1 MSQVAVRYAK
11 SLIDLASEKGQLD
24 TAYADIR
31 IILAACKNLKDFSL
45 LLKSPLVKTDK
56 KIAVFKSILKGQ
68 VSPLVEDFIMLLTRN
83 RRESFLENIS
93 EEFIVQYKEKKNII
107 TVTVT
112 SAVGLDDVI
121 RKKIMEILNKWY
133 KAEIEIVEKIDTKLI
148 GGFVL
153 RIGNKEADMSIL
165 RQLNQ
170 LKKDFNKSYLL
181 N

>member
-11 SLIDLASEKGQLD
+11 SLIELASEKGQLD
-24 TAYADIR
+24 TVYGDMR
-31 IILAACKNLKDFSL
+31 KVLVACKNLRDLQL

-56 KIAVFKSILKGQ
+56 KIHVFRSIFKDQ
-68 VSPLVEDFIMLLTRN
+68 VSHVTEEFIVLLTRN
-83 RRESFLENIS
+83 RRESYLENIA
-93 EEFIVQYKEKKNII
+93 EEFITQYKEKKHII
-107 TVTVT
+107 TAIVT
-112 SAVGLDDVI
+112 SAVGIDDTI

-133 KAEIEIVEKIDTKLI
+133 KAEIEIVEKIDPKLI

-153 RIGNKEADMSIL
+153 RIGNKEADMSIV

>member
-11 SLIDLASEKGQLD
+11 SLIDLASERGQLD

-68 VSPLVEDFIMLLTRN
+68 VSTLVEDFIMLLTRN
-83 RRESFLENIS
+83 RRESFLESIS

-121 RKKIMEILNKWY
+121 RKKIMDILNKWY
-133 KAEIEIVEKIDTKLI
+133 KAEIEIVEKIDPKLI

>member
-11 SLIDLASEKGQLD
+11 SLIELANEKGHLD
-24 TAYADIR
+24 TVYADMR
-31 IILAACKNLKDFSL
+31 KVLAGCRQIKDLQL

-56 KIAVFKSILKGQ
+56 KIHVFKEIFKGQ
-68 VSPLVEDFIMLLTRN
+68 VCQVTEEFIILLTKN
-83 RRESFLENIS
+83 RRESYLENIA
-93 EEFIVQYKEKKNII
+93 EEFIVQYKEKMHIV

-112 SAVGLDDVI
+112 SAVKLDDAI
-121 RKKIMEILNKWY
+121 RARIIEVLKKTY
-133 KAEIEIVEKIDTKLI
+133 KGEIEMIEQVDPKLI
-148 GGFVL
+148 GGFIL
-153 RIGNKEADMSIL
+153 KIGNKEADMSIL

>member
-11 SLIDLASEKGQLD
+11 SLIELADEKGQLD
-24 TAYADIR
+24 TVYGDMR
-31 IILAACKNLKDFSL
+31 KVLAGCRQIKDLQL
-45 LLKSPLVKTDK
+45 LLRSPLIKTDK
-56 KIAVFKSILKGQ
+56 KIQVFKAIFKGQ
-68 VSPLVEDFIMLLTRN
+68 VCTIVEEFIILITRN
-83 RRESFLENIS
+83 RRESYLESIS
-93 EEFIVQYKEKKNII
+93 EQFITQYKEKKNII
-107 TVTVT
+107 TAVVT
-112 SAVGLDDVI
+112 SAIALDATI
-121 RKKIMEILNKWY
+121 KSKILDILKKWY
-133 KAEIEIVEKIDTKLI
+133 KAEIEIIEKIDPKLI

>member
-11 SLIDLASEKGQLD
+11 SLIELADEKGQLD
-24 TAYADIR
+24 TVYADMR
-31 IILAACKNLKDFSL
+31 KVLAGCRQIKDLQL
-45 LLKSPLVKTDK
+45 LLKSPLIKTDK
-56 KIAVFKSILKGQ
+56 KIQVFKAIFKGQ
-68 VSPLVEDFIMLLTRN
+68 VCTITEEFIVLITRN
-83 RRESFLENIS
+83 RRESYLEGIS
-93 EEFIVQYKEKKNII
+93 EQFIIQYKEKKNII
-107 TVTVT
+107 TATVT
-112 SAVGLDDVI
+112 SAIALDATI
-121 RKKIMEILNKWY
+121 KAKILDILKKWY
-133 KAEIEIVEKIDTKLI
+133 KSEIEIIEKVDNKLI

>member
-11 SLIDLASEKGQLD
+11 SLIDQAGTKGQLD
-24 TAYADIR
+24 TVYGDMR
-31 IILAACKNLKDFSL
+31 KVLAGCKQIHDLQL
-45 LLKSPLVKTDK
+45 LLKSPLIKTDK
-56 KIAVFKSILKGQ
+56 KIQVFKAIFNGQ
-68 VSPLVEDFIMLLTRN
+68 VSNMTEDFILLLTRN
-83 RRESFLENIS
+83 RRESYLELIA
-93 EEFIVQYKEKKNII
+93 EQFIVQYKEKKNII

-112 SAVGLDDVI
+112 SAIQLDDAI
-121 RKKIMEILNKWY
+121 RNKIMEILKKWY
-133 KAEIEIVEKIDTKLI
+133 KAEIEVVEKIDPKLI

-153 RIGNKEADMSIL
+153 RIGNKEADLSIL